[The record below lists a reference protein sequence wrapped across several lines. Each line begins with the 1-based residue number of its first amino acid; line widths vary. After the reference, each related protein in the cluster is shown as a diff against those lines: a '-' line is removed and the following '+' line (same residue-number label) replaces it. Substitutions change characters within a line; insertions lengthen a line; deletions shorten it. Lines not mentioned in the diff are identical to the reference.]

1 MTFAYV
7 VDRMAAKVAQPVVA
21 AVQVGQFEARRLGPE
36 RWRLAQPV
44 FGRAVLEVPAEPLVV
59 VVIAAHASTV
69 RSPAAPGLSI
79 VR

>member
-21 AVQVGQFEARRLGPE
+21 AFQVGQFETRHLGPE
-36 RWRLAQPV
+36 NWRLVRPALS
-44 FGRAVLEVPAEPLVV
+44 GAARKVPAEPLVV
-59 VVIAAHASTV
+59 VGIAAHASTV

>member
-21 AVQVGQFEARRLGPE
+21 AFQVGQFETRHLGPE
-36 RWRLAQPV
+36 NWRLVRPAIS
-44 FGRAVLEVPAEPLVV
+44 GAARKVPAEPLVAV
-59 VVIAAHASTV
+59 GVAAHSSTV
-69 RSPAAPGLSI
+69 RSAAPQGPSI